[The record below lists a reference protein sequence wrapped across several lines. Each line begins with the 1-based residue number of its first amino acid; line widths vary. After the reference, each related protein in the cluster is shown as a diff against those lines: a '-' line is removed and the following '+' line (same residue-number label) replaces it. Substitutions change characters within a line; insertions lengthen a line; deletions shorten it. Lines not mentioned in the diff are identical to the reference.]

1 MQHDG
6 LQVIED
12 DITRVIADAIVNAA
26 NTQLHM
32 GGGVCGA
39 IFRAAGMEK
48 LTDACAAIGRC
59 PTGSAVLTPAFDIST
74 ARYIIHA
81 VGQSTAVTPLRR
93 RGDCCGRPTYLQFS
107 SRSKT
112 AAPA

>member
-39 IFRAAGMEK
+39 ALPVDF
-48 LTDACAAIGRC
+48 
-59 PTGSAVLTPAFDIST
+59 
-74 ARYIIHA
+74 
-81 VGQSTAVTPLRR
+81 
-93 RGDCCGRPTYLQFS
+93 
-107 SRSKT
+107 
-112 AAPA
+112 AAPLEPTDFEAK

>member
-48 LTDACAAIGRC
+48 LTDACAAIGGC

-74 ARYIIHA
+74 AR
-81 VGQSTAVTPLRR
+81 
-93 RGDCCGRPTYLQFS
+93 
-107 SRSKT
+107 
-112 AAPA
+112 